1 MFPLSDKL
9 QIESCAL
16 SDLYTGVFTSV
27 ELINHRLFLNV
38 VTQNI
43 TVTWLLMLCGNVCW

>member
-27 ELINHRLFLNV
+27 DKPSLLPDI